1 MMYAYVFQIELKLN
15 CYTTVC
21 IIFKFYKNM
30 SITRTLFINHKKSLK
45 IPKRS
50 SEGAN
55 RRTDN
60 TMAKRKRTK

>member
-15 CYTTVC
+15 CYTAVC

-50 SEGAN
+50 SEGVN